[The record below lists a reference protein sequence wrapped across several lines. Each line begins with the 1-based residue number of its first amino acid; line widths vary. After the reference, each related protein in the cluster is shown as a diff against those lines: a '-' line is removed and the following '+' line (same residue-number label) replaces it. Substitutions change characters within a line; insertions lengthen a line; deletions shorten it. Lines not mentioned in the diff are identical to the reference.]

1 VRNYVP
7 LVVEHVKR
15 LGIKAFLWSAS
26 ESFGLGLLSLAVF
39 VLLARLLEPQDFGVV
54 ALAGV
59 FVFTF
64 NLIIGTSFADALVQR
79 TELEPDHMDAAF
91 WTTLVVSLLL
101 AGGSFALAEFVA
113 RQTGE
118 AKVAQVLPWLALSLP
133 LNAIATVQM
142 ALLRRA
148 LQFRAIAI
156 RSILGRTT
164 GAAVGVGMALA
175 GFGVWSL
182 VGQQLAGVAI
192 TAMALA
198 AHSPWRPRLRFSFGR
213 LRELA
218 GFGLHVSAS
227 QVINGLAEQAVTF
240 AVGVLFGT
248 TALGFFTIAWRVVQ
262 LIRAL
267 VGSAV
272 YHVGFSAFSRLQHDR
287 TALTAAVL
295 QSTRFA
301 CLFGFPIG
309 AGIAALAGPIIM
321 LLFGSRW
328 VAGEPLLILLA
339 LEMIPGFYV
348 IFVAPCFRAM
358 GRPGLTLALS
368 VIYGVS
374 GIAVVIALAPF
385 GLQISV
391 LGWVVR
397 TVLLLPLQIWLL
409 QRVLQVSLR
418 KVVAPVL
425 APAIAT
431 ATMAA
436 CVMALAWFV
445 GGKIDNAALVA
456 LGVAAGVLVYA
467 ACIALLARDLLRFVL
482 RLPGTL
488 RDASASPQAGDAEGE
503 LNANKLPAGA

>member
-1 VRNYVP
+1 M
-7 LVVEHVKR
+7 VEHVKR

-79 TELEPDHMDAAF
+79 AELEPGHMDAAF
-91 WTTLVVSLLL
+91 WTTLAVSLLL
-101 AGGSFALAEFVA
+101 AGGSFALADLVA
-113 RQTGE
+113 RETGE
-118 AKVAQVLPWLALSLP
+118 AKVAQVLPWLALSMP
-133 LNAIATVQM
+133 LNAIATVQT
-142 ALLRRA
+142 ALFRRA
-148 LQFRAIAI
+148 LQFRVIAI
-156 RSILGRTT
+156 RSIFGRTI
-164 GAAVGVGMALA
+164 GAAVGIGMALS

-182 VGQQLAGVAI
+182 VGQQLAGVAVS
-192 TAMALA
+192 AVALA
-198 AHSPWRPRLRFSFGR
+198 AHSSWRPRLSFSFGR
-213 LRELA
+213 LRDLA

-240 AVGVLFGT
+240 VVGILFGT

-272 YHVGFSAFSRLQHDR
+272 YHVGFSAFSRLQQDR

-309 AGIAALAGPIIM
+309 AGIAALAGPIIV

-328 VAGEPLLILLA
+328 LVGEPLLILLA

-348 IFVAPCFRAM
+348 IFFAPCFRAM
-358 GRPGLTLALS
+358 GRPGLTLMLS
-368 VIYGVS
+368 LVYGVS
-374 GIAVVIALAPF
+374 GIAAVVALAPF
-385 GLQISV
+385 GLQVAV
-391 LGWVVR
+391 LGWVAR
-397 TVLLLPLQIWLL
+397 TFVLLPLQIFLL
-409 QRVLQVSLR
+409 QRMLQVPLR

-431 ATMAA
+431 L
-436 CVMALAWFV
+436 VMAVCVTALVWFA

-456 LGVAAGVLVYA
+456 LGVAVGVLVYA
-467 ACIALLARDLLRFVL
+467 AGIALLARDLLRFVL
-482 RLPGTL
+482 QLPHTL
-488 RDASASPQAGDAEGE
+488 RSANASAPAAATEAAELDGG
-503 LNANKLPAGA
+503 KLPAGA